1 MQDGSSHAGCVETGN
16 IDIFGNDTIAAIST
30 PFGTGGIGIVR
41 VSGPAA
47 LEIAARIFRSKRQFC
62 EIGSHTVTHG
72 KIVDP
77 ADGRILDDVL
87 VIKMKAPNTFTAE
100 DTVEISCH
108 GGIVVLKSVLS
119 LVLRQGAR
127 AAGPGE
133 FTRRAFINGKMD
145 LAQAEAVIDLINSKT
160 DEGSRAAADQLEGRL
175 SARISS
181 ARKKLIA
188 LIAHIE
194 AVLEYPEYDIEEL
207 TAEKIQE
214 EVKTVKKE
222 LAGIAAG
229 YDRGRLIREGLTAAI
244 VGKPNAGK
252 SSLMN
257 ALSGG
262 ERAIVTDVPGTTRD
276 VIEEYINVNGIPVRL
291 LDTAGIRTT
300 SDPVESIGVE
310 RAKNAASSADL
321 VIVVLD
327 AQTGILPEDKEIIR
341 SVGMKKRIIIIN
353 KTDISED
360 RSIVEMKRQLA
371 TLGEIPVIIAS
382 MLDGTGLDELFEGI
396 SGLFLEGAI
405 EQNNEVLVTN
415 ARHKQLLDTA
425 IKSLDAAENAHTGGL
440 PLDFVT
446 IDIKECADAL
456 GQITGESVSEDVLQ
470 EIFSRFCIGK

>member
-1 MQDGSSHAGCVETGN
+1 
-16 IDIFGNDTIAAIST
+16 
-30 PFGTGGIGIVR
+30 
-41 VSGPAA
+41 
-47 LEIAARIFRSKRQFC
+47 
-62 EIGSHTVTHG
+62 
-72 KIVDP
+72 
-77 ADGRILDDVL
+77 
-87 VIKMKAPNTFTAE
+87 
-100 DTVEISCH
+100 
-108 GGIVVLKSVLS
+108 
-119 LVLRQGAR
+119 
-127 AAGPGE
+127 
-133 FTRRAFINGKMD
+133 MD

-181 ARKKLIA
+181 ARKKLIR

-194 AVLEYPEYDIEEL
+194 AMLEYPEYDIEEL
-207 TAEKIQE
+207 TAEKIND

-291 LDTAGIRTT
+291 LDTAGIRST
-300 SDPVESIGVE
+300 SDPVEVIGVE
-310 RAKNAASSADL
+310 RARNAAAGADL

-327 AQTGILPEDKEIIR
+327 ARTGILPEDQDIIR
-341 SVGMKKRIIIIN
+341 SVAKKKRIVIIN
-353 KTDISED
+353 KIDISD
-360 RSIVEMKRQLA
+360 DNRIGEMKQQLEA
-371 TLGEIPVIIAS
+371 LGEIPVITAS
-382 MLDGTGLDELFEGI
+382 MLDGTGLDELFDVI
-396 SGLFLEGAI
+396 TGLFLKGTI
-405 EQNNEVLVTN
+405 DQNNEVLVTN

-425 IKSLDAAENAHTGGL
+425 IKCLGAADNAHTGGL
-440 PLDFVT
+440 PLDFVA

-456 GQITGESVSEDVLQ
+456 GQITGESVSEDVLH

>member
-1 MQDGSSHAGCVETGN
+1 ME
-16 IDIFGNDTIAAIST
+16 
-30 PFGTGGIGIVR
+30 
-41 VSGPAA
+41 
-47 LEIAARIFRSKRQFC
+47 
-62 EIGSHTVTHG
+62 
-72 KIVDP
+72 
-77 ADGRILDDVL
+77 
-87 VIKMKAPNTFTAE
+87 APNTFTAE
-100 DTVEISCH
+100 DVIEISCH
-108 GGIVVLKSVLS
+108 GGIVILKNVLS
-119 LVLRQGAR
+119 LVLRHGAR

-160 DEGSRAAADQLEGRL
+160 DEGSRAAAEQLEGKL
-175 SARISS
+175 SVRISS
-181 ARKKLIA
+181 ARKKLIG

-207 TAEKIQE
+207 TAEKINE
-214 EVKTVKKE
+214 EVKAVKKE

-229 YDRGRLIREGLTAAI
+229 YDRGRLIREGLIAAI

-262 ERAIVTDVPGTTRD
+262 DRAIVTDVPGTTRD
-276 VIEEYINVNGIPVRL
+276 VIEEYINVNGIHVRL
-291 LDTAGIRTT
+291 LDTAGIRST
-300 SDPVESIGVE
+300 SDPVEVIGVE
-310 RAKNAASSADL
+310 RARNAAAGADL

-327 AQTGILPEDKEIIR
+327 ARTGILPEDQDIIR
-341 SVGMKKRIIIIN
+341 SVGKKKRIVIIN
-353 KTDISED
+353 KIDISDDD
-360 RSIVEMKRQLA
+360 RIGEMKQQLEA
-371 TLGEIPVIIAS
+371 LGEIPVITAS
-382 MLDGTGLDELFEGI
+382 MLDGTGLDELFDVI
-396 SGLFLEGAI
+396 TGLFLKGTI
-405 EQNNEVLVTN
+405 DQNNEILVTN

-425 IKSLDAAENAHTGGL
+425 IRCLDAADNAHAGGL